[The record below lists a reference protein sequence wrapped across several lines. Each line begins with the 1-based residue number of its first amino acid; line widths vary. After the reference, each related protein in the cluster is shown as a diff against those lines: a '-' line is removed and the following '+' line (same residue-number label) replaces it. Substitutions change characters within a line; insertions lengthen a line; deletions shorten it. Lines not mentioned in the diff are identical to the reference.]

1 MLILYFQGRCTREN
15 PKCKYLHPP
24 QHIKDQLLIN
34 GRNNL
39 ALKNLLSAQ
48 LNQSAASTQQ
58 LAVNPLLA
66 QMVNSLLLFTLFKQ
80 FSRSNCHKNS
90 ITISKSGFLHHKNE
104 IKIERRFYFGRG
116 GKTKLI
122 ICDDDDDEMGH
133 ECAFNGSFL
142 ISKNIQHLWKNRTSF
157 DLF

>member
-1 MLILYFQGRCTREN
+1 MSKLNVSNAKNISYCLQFLSANLLKSEKDTIKCLEYTKFTICEDSKLSFFISKFQQMSILYFQGRCTREN

-66 QMVNSLLLFTLFKQ
+66 QMVI
-80 FSRSNCHKNS
+80 HS
-90 ITISKSGFLHHKNE
+90 IIHTIQTILA
-104 IKIERRFYFGRG
+104 
-116 GKTKLI
+116 TKL
-122 ICDDDDDEMGH
+122 
-133 ECAFNGSFL
+133 S
-142 ISKNIQHLWKNRTSF
+142 
-157 DLF
+157 